1 MESLRKGIIK
11 EGGGKWTGEKCEW
24 RLKKKKRQIVLEN
37 TKVKTVNYFLSRQEE
52 PREEWSWKE

>member
-11 EGGGKWTGEKCEW
+11 GGVVNGQGKNVSGGS
-24 RLKKKKRQIVLEN
+24 KKKKRQIVLEN

-52 PREEWSWKE
+52 PRGEWSWKE